1 MDVMANNP
9 MSGTPRKDLKWNPGS
24 IGVYG
29 KRVAAVGG
37 TGGLGQAVAR
47 LLAKQGA
54 KVTVVGQTFRDEG
67 TANLDFLKADLSSM
81 KEAVRVARTLKDQ
94 QPDLW
99 LLSTGIYAGPKREET
114 AEGLEK
120 DMAVSFLSRLAMIEE
135 LGSNNWSSP
144 ASTGA
149 RPRVFVWGFPGTG
162 LLGAMA
168 DDLNA
173 EKSYGSN
180 AVHYTTVAGNEALV
194 TWAAKKFPGAAF
206 FGLNPGL
213 IKTNIR
219 ANVLGGSTS
228 LRFKLIE
235 SLISLFTPTPEWYA
249 ARIVP
254 LLLSPE
260 LDQHSGAF
268 FNQKAIPILPS
279 KGMDEAHVAKLIT
292 GSQALVERALKTAR
306 A

>member
-1 MDVMANNP
+1 MATP
-9 MSGTPRKDLKWNPGS
+9 MSGTPRKDLQWTPGAV
-24 IGVYG
+24 GVWG

-54 KVTVVGQTFRDEG
+54 KVTVVGQTFRDQG
-67 TANLDFLKADLSSM
+67 TANIEFLKADMGSM
-81 KEAVRVARTLKDQ
+81 AEAVRVARALKEQ

-99 LLSTGIYAGPKREET
+99 LLSTGIYAGPTREET

-120 DMAVSFLSRLAMIEE
+120 DMAVSFLSRLAVIEE
-135 LGSNNWSSP
+135 LGSAWTSP
-144 ASTGA
+144 VPAGTP

-173 EKSYGSN
+173 EKRYGSN
-180 AVHYTTVAGNEALV
+180 DVHYTTVACNEALV
-194 TWAAKKFPGAAF
+194 LWAATKFPGAAF

-219 ANVLGGSTS
+219 ANVLGGNAS
-228 LRFKLIE
+228 LKFKLVE
-235 SLISLFTPTPEWYA
+235 SLISLFTPTPEAYA

-260 LDQHSGAF
+260 LEKNSGAF

-279 KGMDEAHVAKLIT
+279 VGMKEAHVDKLIS
-292 GSQALVERALKTAR
+292 GSRALVDRALKTAR

>member
-1 MDVMANNP
+1 MNAMANNP
-9 MSGTPRKDLKWNPGS
+9 MSGTPRKDLKWHPGT

-37 TGGLGQAVAR
+37 TGGIGQAVAR
-47 LLAKQGA
+47 VLASQGA
-54 KVTVVGQTFRDEG
+54 KVTVVGQTFRDQG
-67 TANLDFLKADLSSM
+67 TANLEFLKADLSSM
-81 KEAVRVARTLKDQ
+81 KEAVRVARTLKEQ

-99 LLSTGIYAGPKREET
+99 LLTTGIYAGPRREET

-120 DMAVSFLSRLAMIEE
+120 DMAVSFLSRLAMIQE
-135 LGSNNWSSP
+135 LGSAWTSP
-144 ASTGA
+144 APSGTH

-173 EKSYGSN
+173 ERSYGSN

-194 TWAAKKFPGAAF
+194 LWAAKKYPGAAF
-206 FGLNPGL
+206 FGMNPGL

-219 ANVLGGSTS
+219 ANVLGGNES
-228 LRFKLIE
+228 LRFKMLE
-235 SLISLFTPTPEWYA
+235 SMIGLFTPTPDKYA
-249 ARIVP
+249 TRTVP

-268 FNQKAIPILPS
+268 FNQKTLPIKTS
-279 KGMDEAHVAKLIT
+279 DGMDDAHVTKLIT
-292 GSQALVERALKTAR
+292 GSQALVERALKTAN